1 MLRMLAAS
9 ENALAKLLLA
19 FITALVFV
27 AGIARW
33 FNAPLVWSVD
43 LAQLLFIW
51 LCFLGANQVLR
62 RQAHIGVDFFVRHLP
77 MRLRAMIDSLLAL
90 LVLAFLL
97 TMIIT
102 GTKLTLLNMQRVYGD
117 SGLSYAWVTG
127 AVPVGCLLLALSV
140 AGHLYSTLR
149 YWRTPKTLVFS
160 STQSDLTAGE
170 IAGKVE

>member
-1 MLRMLAAS
+1 MLRLIAAAES
-9 ENALAKLLLA
+9 AAAKLLLIV
-19 FITALVFV
+19 ITGLVFV

-62 RQAHIGVDFFVRHLP
+62 RKAHIGVDFFVRRLP
-77 MRLRAMIDSLLAL
+77 KRARTVIDILLAV
-90 LVLAFLL
+90 LVLAFLMTL
-97 TMIIT
+97 IVT

-127 AVPVGCLLLALSV
+127 AVPAGCALLLLSV
-140 AGHLYSTLR
+140 AGHLITALQQ
-149 YWRTPKTLVFS
+149 WRAGGSLVFANEQAMVGGDNS
-160 STQSDLTAGE
+160 R
-170 IAGKVE
+170 

>member
-1 MLRMLAAS
+1 MLRVLAAS
-9 ENALAKLLLA
+9 ENALAKLLLV

-62 RQAHIGVDFFVRHLP
+62 RQAHIGVDFFVRRLP
-77 MRLRAMIDSLLAL
+77 IRLRVLIDSLLAL

-97 TMIIT
+97 TMMIT

-127 AVPVGCLLLALSV
+127 AVPVGCFLLALSV
-140 AGHLYSTLR
+140 AGHLYNTLR
-149 YWRTPKTLVFS
+149 HWRTAKTLVFS
-160 STQSDLTAGE
+160 RAQSNLIT
-170 IAGKVE
+170 GKDE